1 MREHYSPSA
10 PLLAKSMRPAA
21 FHARN
26 HISLMTR
33 MEKRSKLA
41 LRDKKKALRSIATMF
56 TIHSAPSLFS
66 FVRFVQKKSS
76 KSNLEE
82 IRSAFQLIPFQ
93 CVRNLLNIHFIR
105 NEIPGGKNGV
115 ETKTLENR
123 KERLLNSGLK

>member
-21 FHARN
+21 FHAPN
-26 HISLMTR
+26 HISLMTM
-33 MEKRSKLA
+33 MEKRSKMA
-41 LRDKKKALRSIATMF
+41 LRDKKKAFVATMF
-56 TIHSAPSLFS
+56 TIHSAPSLF
-66 FVRFVQKKSS
+66 VRTVCAKKSS